1 MQKVSEKF
9 NEACA
14 PCAPRIK
21 DKLLAVS
28 DEIKKETF
36 EIRMRAEG
44 ALILGGTYGCGF
56 INSDGRF
63 SLIYPKSPVVV
74 TRQELDATLSRMCS
88 FSMHTYQQNL
98 VDGYI
103 TLSGG
108 HRVGVCG
115 TAVNEKSIIM
125 SVREISSL
133 NIRIAREIYGVSRK
147 ILDEVFYEHISSLII
162 AGPPSS
168 GKTTLIRDI
177 ARELSGGFGCCYR
190 KVVIADERGEIAA
203 IKDGIPQNDIG
214 LNSDVICGFPKGI
227 AIMNALKSMSPEVII
242 CDEVGT
248 KDEIKAIEYGL
259 NSGVKFI
266 LTVHASSYE
275 ELKRKKQI
283 KMLLETGEF
292 NNIVLL
298 KSGRVPGITD
308 KIINCE
314 VLLNEIRRGNT
325 FGDYGSYDGTAFGTS
340 TEKTYKDFDRDTA
353 VYFSR

>member
-1 MQKVSEKF
+1 MEKVNGKF

-21 DKLLAVS
+21 ERLLSIS

-36 EIRMRAEG
+36 EIRLRAEG
-44 ALILGGTYGCGF
+44 ALILYGTYGCGF
-56 INSDGRF
+56 VNSDGRF
-63 SLIYPKSPVVV
+63 SLIYPKAPIVVSK
-74 TRQELDATLSRMCS
+74 QEIDATLSRMCS

-108 HRVGVCG
+108 HRVGICG
-115 TAVNEKSIIM
+115 TAVNEKSLIM

-133 NIRIAREIYGVSRK
+133 NIRIAREVYGVSRK
-147 ILDEVFYEHISSLII
+147 ILDEVFYEYVSSLII

-168 GKTTLIRDI
+168 GKTTLIRDM

-203 IKDGIPQNDIG
+203 VKDGVPQNDIG
-214 LNSDVICGFPKGI
+214 LNSDVICGFPKGT

-266 LTVHASSYE
+266 LTVHASSCE

-298 KSGRVPGITD
+298 KSGRVPGIIE

-314 VLLNEIRRGNT
+314 VLLNEMCRSNT
-325 FGDYGSYDGTAFGTS
+325 FGSFSSDDWTNFSTE
-340 TEKTYKDFDRDTA
+340 TEKTYKAVDRDTA
-353 VYFSR
+353 VYFRR

>member
-1 MQKVSEKF
+1 MEKVSGKF

-21 DKLLAVS
+21 ERLLSIS
-28 DEIKKETF
+28 DDIKKETF
-36 EIRMRAEG
+36 EIRLRAEG
-44 ALILGGTYGCGF
+44 ALILYGTYGCGF

-63 SLIYPKSPVVV
+63 SLIYPKSALVV
-74 TRQELDATLSRMCS
+74 TKQEVDATLSRMCS

-108 HRVGVCG
+108 HRVGICG

-133 NIRIAREIYGVSRK
+133 NIRIAREVYGVSRK
-147 ILDEVFYEHISSLII
+147 ILDEVFYEHVSSLII

-168 GKTTLIRDI
+168 GKTTLIRDM

-203 IKDGIPQNDIG
+203 VKDGIPQNDIG
-214 LNSDVICGFPKGI
+214 LNSDVICGFPKGT
-227 AIMNALKSMSPEVII
+227 AIMNALKSMSPEVIV

-248 KDEIKAIEYGL
+248 KDEIEAIEYGL

-298 KSGRVPGITD
+298 KSGRVPGVIE

-314 VLLNEIRRGNT
+314 VLLNEICRGNT
-325 FGDYGSYDGTAFGTS
+325 FRSFSSDEWTNSGSAA
-340 TEKTYKDFDRDTA
+340 EKTYKAADRDTA

>member
-1 MQKVSEKF
+1 MEKINGKF

-21 DKLLAVS
+21 ERLLSIS

-36 EIRMRAEG
+36 EIRLRAEG
-44 ALILGGTYGCGF
+44 ALILCGTYGCGF

-63 SLIYPKSPVVV
+63 SLIYPKSPLVV
-74 TRQELDATLSRMCS
+74 TKQEIDATLSRMCS

-108 HRVGVCG
+108 HRVGICG

-133 NIRIAREIYGVSRK
+133 NIRIAREVYGVSRK
-147 ILDEVFYEHISSLII
+147 ILDEVFYEHVSSLII

-203 IKDGIPQNDIG
+203 VKDGIPQNDIG
-214 LNSDVICGFPKGI
+214 LNSDVICGFPKGT

-248 KDEIKAIEYGL
+248 KDEIEAIEYGL

-266 LTVHASSYE
+266 LTVHASSCE

-298 KSGRVPGITD
+298 KSGRVPGVIE

-314 VLLNEIRRGNT
+314 VLLNEICRSNT
-325 FGDYGSYDGTAFGTS
+325 FRSFSSDDWTNFSTE
-340 TEKTYKDFDRDTA
+340 TEKTYKAVDRDTA
-353 VYFSR
+353 VYFRR

>member
-1 MQKVSEKF
+1 MEKVSGKF

-21 DKLLAVS
+21 ERLLSIS
-28 DEIKKETF
+28 DDIKKETF
-36 EIRMRAEG
+36 EIRLRAEG
-44 ALILGGTYGCGF
+44 ALILYGTYGCGF

-63 SLIYPKSPVVV
+63 SLIYPKTPMVV
-74 TRQELDATLSRMCS
+74 TKQEIDATLSRMCS

-108 HRVGVCG
+108 HRVGICG

-133 NIRIAREIYGVSRK
+133 NIRIAREVYGVSRK
-147 ILDEVFYEHISSLII
+147 ILDEVFYEHVSSLII

-168 GKTTLIRDI
+168 GKTTLIRDM

-203 IKDGIPQNDIG
+203 VKDGIPQNDIG
-214 LNSDVICGFPKGI
+214 LNSDVICGFPKGT

-248 KDEIKAIEYGL
+248 KDEIEAIEYGL

-298 KSGRVPGITD
+298 KYGRVPGVIE

-314 VLLNEIRRGNT
+314 VLLNEICRSNT
-325 FGDYGSYDGTAFGTS
+325 FRSFSSNDWTNFGSAA
-340 TEKTYKDFDRDTA
+340 EKTYKTADRDTA
-353 VYFSR
+353 VYFRR

>member
-1 MQKVSEKF
+1 MEKVSEKF

-14 PCAPRIK
+14 SCAPRIK
-21 DKLLAVS
+21 ERLLSIS
-28 DEIKKETF
+28 DDIKKETF
-36 EIRMRAEG
+36 EIRLRSEG
-44 ALILGGTYGCGF
+44 ALILCGTYGCGF

-63 SLIYPKSPVVV
+63 SLIYPKNPVVV
-74 TRQELDATLSRMCS
+74 TKQEIDATLSRMCS

-108 HRVGVCG
+108 HRVGICG

-133 NIRIAREIYGVSRK
+133 NIRIAREVYGVSRK
-147 ILDEVFYEHISSLII
+147 ILDEVFYEHVSSLII

-168 GKTTLIRDI
+168 GKTTLIRDM

-203 IKDGIPQNDIG
+203 VKEGIPQNDIG
-214 LNSDVICGFPKGI
+214 INSDVICGFPKGT

-248 KDEIKAIEYGL
+248 KDEIEAIEYGL
-259 NSGVKFI
+259 NSGVKFV

-283 KMLLETGEF
+283 RMLLETGEF

-298 KSGRVPGITD
+298 KSGRVPGMIE

-314 VLLNEIRRGNT
+314 VLLNEIRRSDTYRG
-325 FGDYGSYDGTAFGTS
+325 FGSNDGTNFSSAA
-340 TEKTYKDFDRDTA
+340 EKAYKDSNRDTA
-353 VYFSR
+353 VYFRR